1 MSYLDEA
8 ERRVRFMS
16 ACHLR
21 LMTPVQNLTEQEL
34 QMTSVE
40 AELAK
45 EYRDV
50 DPRTIHDL
58 VAEGYAALT
67 PAKVTSF
74 LPILVI
80 RGVQSRLRLDS
91 VG

>member
-1 MSYLDEA
+1 
-8 ERRVRFMS
+8 
-16 ACHLR
+16 
-21 LMTPVQNLTEQEL
+21 MTPVQNMTDQEL
-34 QMTSVE
+34 AMTSVE
-40 AELAK
+40 AELAA
-45 EYRDV
+45 EYSDV

-80 RGVQSRLRLDS
+80 RGVQARLRLDGIGQRALDVEDRLAS
-91 VG
+91 PGLGTG